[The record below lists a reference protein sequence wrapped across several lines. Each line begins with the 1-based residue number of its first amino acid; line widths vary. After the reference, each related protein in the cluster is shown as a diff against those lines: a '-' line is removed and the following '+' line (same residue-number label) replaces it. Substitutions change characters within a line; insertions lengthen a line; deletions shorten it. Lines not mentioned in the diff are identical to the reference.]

1 MKWTPPRSPHNLIQE
16 ELWPNEWKILVSCML
31 LNLTTRKQLDKIRV
45 EFFNKYPDAAAMAA
59 ADEDCLREMIKSLGL
74 ANKRA
79 KTLIRFS
86 REYLEKEWKTAKD
99 LHGCGKYA
107 DDSWRI
113 FCKGE
118 WQSVEPNDHALN
130 KYCGWLVDDMEK
142 IDA

>member
-1 MKWTPPRSPHNLIQE
+1 M
-16 ELWPNEWKILVSCML
+16 

-45 EFFNKYPDAAAMAA
+45 GFFDKYPDAAAMAM
-59 ADEDCLREMIKSLGL
+59 ADEGRLREMIKSLGL

-86 REYLEKEWKTAKD
+86 REYLKEGWTTAKD

-107 DDSWRI
+107 DDTWRI

-118 WQSVEPNDHALN
+118 WESVAPNDHALN
-130 KYCGWLVDDMEK
+130 KYCNWLGGK
-142 IDA
+142 TDA